1 MTGLTNAARRLTS
14 HVTRLTSNVL
24 RGTSC
29 AVCLALAPTI
39 AVAQGTD
46 SLSARL
52 ERAITL
58 FETGKRD
65 EASREFQRFIDVYN
79 RRGGSLTTRELLTVA
94 IAVTYLGT
102 NDPQYY
108 RDAMTAYDRAIG
120 ADPGNMEARVKL
132 AELFLDKYNSGE
144 AKRTI
149 AAALAREADYVPA
162 LVLEA
167 RRRDF
172 DHEKG
177 ADSVLARALK
187 IDPNHVPGLVLR
199 ARFLADVEDFAGA
212 RREIDRALRA
222 DGDDADALAFS
233 LALAVATGDSAAQQA
248 ATRRYTAKYPGLADA
263 YVATAEQLSR
273 VRQYAAAAEWARR
286 GTQVDPSNWQAH
298 SVLGLNLLR
307 LGRVEQGR
315 QSLETAFKG
324 DPFNVWV
331 KNTLDLLDTFD
342 EYDVIQ
348 HGKYVFM
355 IDTAEAPVISLYLG
369 ELADSAHRVFSSRY
383 GFAPSEPIRVE
394 VYRSHA
400 DFSVRT
406 VGLAGL
412 GALGV
417 SFGNTIAFDSP
428 AAKDAGP
435 FNWAST
441 AWHEIAHTFTL
452 GASDMRVPRWFSE
465 GLSVFEERRGRRGWG
480 QNVSPAFLQ
489 AYAEGRLQP
498 ASRLNDGFVRPEYP
512 QQVMFSYY
520 QASLLC
526 EMIARD
532 FGERALME
540 MLRGYKAGQSTDLV
554 VRRILRM
561 DLDALDKRFD
571 AYLRGR
577 FGKALAV
584 VRDRSYQRAVTEG
597 RTLLQ
602 TGSAA
607 EAVEVLQRAR
617 GMFPE
622 YGGADGAYPH
632 LVRALLARK
641 DTARAI
647 EALSTAVGLGD
658 VAYETHVMLADLL
671 LQRRDTARA
680 AEALES
686 AIFMNPYDIALH
698 DRLATL
704 YTRVGER
711 RKAVRERRAVVA
723 LKPVDVAEAQYNLAV
738 AYRDAGDA
746 ANARRSVLRALE
758 VAPHYQ
764 RAQELL
770 LELRAPA
777 SPSRSRP

>member
-1 MTGLTNAARRLTS
+1 MVALLAVPARS
-14 HVTRLTSNVL
+14 
-24 RGTSC
+24 
-29 AVCLALAPTI
+29 A
-39 AVAQGTD
+39 AQGAD
-46 SLSARL
+46 SLTIRL
-52 ERAITL
+52 ERAIDL
-58 FETGKRD
+58 FEAGRRSDAT
-65 EASREFQRFIDVYN
+65 REFQHFIDIYN
-79 RRGGSLTTRELLTVA
+79 RRGGNLSTRELLTVA
-94 IAVTYLGT
+94 VAVTYLGVE
-102 NDPQYY
+102 DPQYY
-108 RDAMTAYDRAIG
+108 RDAMRAYDRAIG
-120 ADPGNMEARVKL
+120 ADPSNMEARVKL

-144 AKRTI
+144 AKKTI
-149 AAALAREADYVPA
+149 AAALARDGDYVPA
-162 LVLEA
+162 LVVEA

-177 ADSVLARALK
+177 ADSVLARALR
-187 IDPNHVPGLVLR
+187 IDPDHVPGLVLR

-212 RREIDRALRA
+212 RREIDRALKA
-222 DGDDADALAFS
+222 DPDDADALAFS

-263 YVATAEQLSR
+263 HVATAELLSR
-273 VRQYAAAAEWARR
+273 VRQYAGAADWARR
-286 GTQVDPSNWQAH
+286 GTQVDASNWQAH

-307 LGRVEQGR
+307 LGRIEQGR
-315 QSLETAFKG
+315 QSLEAAFKG

-342 EYDVIQ
+342 EYEVIE

-355 IDTAEAPVISLYLG
+355 IDTAEAPVMSLYLG
-369 ELADSAHRVFSSRY
+369 ELADSAHKVFSARY

-480 QNVSPAFLQ
+480 QHVSPAFLQ
-489 AYAEGRLQP
+489 AYAEKRLQR

-526 EMIARD
+526 DMIARD

-540 MLRGYKAGQSTDLV
+540 MLRGYKAGQSTEQV
-554 VRRILRM
+554 VRRVLRM
-561 DLDALDKRFD
+561 DLPTLDARFD
-571 AYLRGR
+571 AYLGER

-602 TGSAA
+602 SGNAA
-607 EAVEVLQRAR
+607 AAVTALERAR
-617 GMFPE
+617 DMFPE

-632 LVRALLARK
+632 LVRALLAQR

-647 EALSTAVGLGD
+647 AALSTAVGLGD
-658 VAYETHVMLADLL
+658 VAYETHVMLSDLL
-671 LQRRDTARA
+671 AQRGDSARA

-686 AIFMNPYDIALH
+686 AIFMNPFDIALH
-698 DRLATL
+698 ERLAML
-704 YTRVGER
+704 YAAAGDT

-723 LKPVDVAEAQYNLAV
+723 LKPVDVAEAQYNLAL

-746 ANARRSVLRALE
+746 ANARRTVLRALE

-764 RAQELL
+764 RAQDLL

-777 SPSRSRP
+777 SSPRSRP

>member
-1 MTGLTNAARRLTS
+1 MMNCVR
-14 HVTRLTSNVL
+14 RLTSNVL
-24 RGTSC
+24 RRTSYVVSLVLLS
-29 AVCLALAPTI
+29 ATPALAQ
-39 AVAQGTD
+39 ATD
-46 SLSARL
+46 SLSLKL

-58 FETGKRD
+58 LETGKRD
-65 EASREFQRFIDVYN
+65 EATREFQQFIDMYN
-79 RRGGSLTTRELLTVA
+79 RRGGNLSARELLSVA

-102 NDPQYY
+102 DDPQYY
-108 RDAMTAYDRAIG
+108 RDAMLAYDRAIS

-149 AAALAREADYVPA
+149 SAALARDADHVPA
-162 LVLEA
+162 LVVEA

-172 DHEKG
+172 DHERG
-177 ADSVLARALK
+177 ADEVLSRALK
-187 IDPNHVPGLVLR
+187 LDPNYVPGLVLR

-212 RREIDRALRA
+212 RREIDRALRL
-222 DGDDADALAFS
+222 DADDRDALSFS
-233 LALAVATGDSAAQQA
+233 LALAVATGDSSAQQA
-248 ATRRYTAKYPGLADA
+248 AMRRYAARYPGLADA
-263 YVATAEQLSR
+263 YVATAELLSR

-286 GTQVDPSNWQAH
+286 GTQVDPRNWQAH

-307 LGRVEQGR
+307 LGRIEQSR
-315 QSLETAFKG
+315 VSLEASFKG

-342 EYDVIQ
+342 EYEQID
-348 HGKYVFM
+348 HGKYRFM
-355 IDTAEAPVISLYLG
+355 IDTAEAAVISLYLG
-369 ELADSAHRVFSSRY
+369 ELADSAHKVFSARY
-383 GFAPSEPIRVE
+383 GFAPDEPIRVE

-465 GLSVFEERRGRRGWG
+465 GLSVFEERRGRSGWG

-498 ASRLNDGFVRPEYP
+498 ASRLNDGFVRPAYP

-526 EMIARD
+526 DMIARD

-540 MLRGYKAGQSTDLV
+540 MLRGYKAGQSTEQV
-554 VRRILRM
+554 VRRVLRM
-561 DLDALDKRFD
+561 DLDALDARFD
-571 AYLRGR
+571 AYLRER

-584 VRDRSYQRAVTEG
+584 VRDRSYQRLVTEG

-602 TGSAA
+602 SGNAA
-607 EAVEVLQRAR
+607 AAVDALQRAR
-617 GMFPE
+617 AMFPE

-632 LVRALLARK
+632 LVRALLAQK
-641 DTARAI
+641 DSARAI

-658 VAYETHVMLADLL
+658 VDYATHVMLGDLRL
-671 LQRRDTARA
+671 ARGDTARA
-680 AEALES
+680 AHALES

-698 DRLATL
+698 ERLATL
-704 YTRVGER
+704 YTRIGDR

-723 LKPVDVAEAQYNLAV
+723 LKPVDVAEAQYNLAL
-738 AYRDAGDA
+738 AYRDAGDST
-746 ANARRSVLRALE
+746 NARRSVLRALE

-764 RAQELL
+764 RAQDLL
-770 LELRAPA
+770 LDLRAPA
-777 SPSRSRP
+777 SSRSRP

>member
-1 MTGLTNAARRLTS
+1 MTGLGKHLRRAAW
-14 HVTRLTSNVL
+14 VL
-24 RGTSC
+24 AC
-29 AVCLALAPTI
+29 VALPQVA
-39 AVAQGTD
+39 AAQGGD
-46 SLSARL
+46 SLTVRL
-52 ERAITL
+52 ERAIDL
-58 FETGKRD
+58 FETGKRA
-65 EASREFQRFIDVYN
+65 EAAREFQRFIDIYN
-79 RRGGSLTTRELLTVA
+79 RRGGNLSTRELLTVA

-144 AKRTI
+144 AKKTI
-149 AAALAREADYVPA
+149 VAALARDANYVPA

-167 RRRDF
+167 RRREF

-187 IDPNHVPGLVLR
+187 LDPDHVPGLVLR

-222 DGDDADALAFS
+222 SADDADALAFS
-233 LALAVATGDSAAQQA
+233 LALAVATGDSAAQQVA
-248 ATRRYTAKYPGLADA
+248 ARRYTARYPGLADA
-263 YVATAEQLSR
+263 YVATAELLSR
-273 VRQYAAAAEWARR
+273 VRQYAAAADWARR

-307 LGRVEQGR
+307 LGRIEQGR

-342 EYDVIQ
+342 EYEVIE
-348 HGKYVFM
+348 HGKYIFM
-355 IDTAEAPVISLYLG
+355 IDTAEAPVISLYLA
-369 ELADSAHRVFSSRY
+369 ELADSAHKVFAARY

-512 QQVMFSYY
+512 QQVMHSYY

-526 EMIARD
+526 DMIARD
-532 FGERALME
+532 LGERALME
-540 MLRGYKAGQSTDLV
+540 MLRGYKAGQSTEQV
-554 VRRILRM
+554 VRRVLRM
-561 DLDALDKRFD
+561 DLPTLDKRFD
-571 AYLRGR
+571 AYLRER
-577 FGKALAV
+577 FGRALAAI
-584 VRDRSYQRAVTEG
+584 RDRSYQRAVTEG
-597 RTLLQ
+597 RTQLQ
-602 TGSAA
+602 RGNAA
-607 EAVEVLQRAR
+607 DAVTTLQRAR
-617 GMFPE
+617 ALFPE

-632 LVRALLARK
+632 LVRAHLAQH
-641 DTARAI
+641 DTARAV
-647 EALSTAVGLGD
+647 ETLSTAVGLGD
-658 VAYETHVMLADLL
+658 VTYETHVTLADLL
-671 LQRRDTARA
+671 LQRGDTARG

-686 AIFMNPYDIALH
+686 AIFMNPFDIGLH
-698 DRLATL
+698 ERLAGL
-704 YTRVGER
+704 YARTGDT

-723 LKPVDVAEAQYNLAV
+723 LKPVDVAEAQYKLAV

-770 LELRAPA
+770 LDLRAPA
-777 SPSRSRP
+777 SSRGRP

>member
-1 MTGLTNAARRLTS
+1 MRRALIVAFACATA
-14 HVTRLTSNVL
+14 LPL
-24 RGTSC
+24 R
-29 AVCLALAPTI
+29 
-39 AVAQGTD
+39 AQGTD
-46 SLSARL
+46 SLTVKL

-58 FETGKRD
+58 FETGKR
-65 EASREFQRFIDVYN
+65 EQASRAFQEFIDVYN
-79 RRGGSLTTRELLTVA
+79 QRGGNLSARELLSVA
-94 IAVTYLGT
+94 IAVTYLGVD
-102 NDPQYY
+102 DPQYY
-108 RDAMTAYDRAIG
+108 RDAMMAYDRAIS
-120 ADPGNMEARVKL
+120 ADPDNMEARVKL

-149 AAALAREADYVPA
+149 AAALARDAEYVPA

-172 DHEKG
+172 DNERG
-177 ADSVLARALK
+177 ADSILSRAFDLN
-187 IDPNHVPGLVLR
+187 PNYVPGLVLR
-199 ARFLADVEDFAGA
+199 ARFLADVEDFTGA
-212 RREIDRALRA
+212 RREIDHALRV
-222 DGDDADALAFS
+222 DGDAADALSLS
-233 LALAVATGDSAAQQA
+233 LALAVATDDSATQQ
-248 ATRRYTAKYPGLADA
+248 TVMRRYTARYPGLADA

-273 VRQYAAAAEWARR
+273 VRQYAKAADWARR

-307 LGRVEQGR
+307 LGRIEQGR

-342 EYDVIQ
+342 EYHAID
-348 HGKYVFM
+348 HGKYRFM
-355 IDTAEAPVISLYLG
+355 VDTAESGIIALYLG
-369 ELADSAHRVFSSRY
+369 ELADSAHRVFSARY
-383 GFAPSEPIRVE
+383 GFAPDEPIRVE

-489 AYAEGRLQP
+489 AFADGRLRP
-498 ASRLNDGFVRPEYP
+498 ASRLNDGFVRPAYP
-512 QQVMFSYY
+512 QQVMHSYY

-526 EMIARD
+526 DMIARD

-540 MLRGYKAGQSTDLV
+540 MLRGYKAGHSTEQV
-554 VRRILRM
+554 VRRVLRM

-571 AYLRGR
+571 AYVRER
-577 FGKALAV
+577 FGRAMAAV
-584 VRDRSYQRAVTEG
+584 QDRSYQRAVTEG

-602 TGSAA
+602 RGNAA
-607 EAVEVLQRAR
+607 DAVVVLQRAR
-617 GMFPE
+617 EMFAD
-622 YGGADGAYPH
+622 YGGADGAYPL
-632 LVRALLARK
+632 LVRALLAQA

-647 EALSTAVGLGD
+647 EVLSAAVGLGD
-658 VAYETHVMLADLL
+658 VAYETHVTLADLL
-671 LQRRDTARA
+671 LQRGDTARGA
-680 AEALES
+680 AALES

-704 YTRVGER
+704 FARTGDK

-723 LKPVDVAEAQYNLAV
+723 LRPVDVAEAQYDLAV
-738 AYRDAGDA
+738 AYRDAGDVV
-746 ANARRSVLRALE
+746 NARRTVLRALE
-758 VAPHYQ
+758 AAPHFQ
-764 RAQELL
+764 RAQDLL
-770 LELRAPA
+770 LDLRASGEP
-777 SPSRSRP
+777 RP

>member
-1 MTGLTNAARRLTS
+1 MMNVVRRTS
-14 HVTRLTSNVL
+14 F
-24 RGTSC
+24 
-29 AVCLALAPTI
+29 AVWLMAIPGMALAQ
-39 AVAQGTD
+39 ASD
-46 SLSARL
+46 SLTVKL
-52 ERAITL
+52 ERAISL
-58 FETGKRD
+58 LEAGKRA
-65 EASREFQRFIDVYN
+65 EANREFQQFIDIYN
-79 RRGGSLTTRELLTVA
+79 RRGGSLSTRELLSVA
-94 IAVTYLGT
+94 IAVTYLGA

-108 RDAMTAYDRAIG
+108 RDAMMAYDRAIG
-120 ADPGNMEARVKL
+120 ADPNNMEARVKL

-144 AKRTI
+144 AKKTI
-149 AAALAREADYVPA
+149 VAALARDADYVPA

-187 IDPNHVPGLVLR
+187 LDPDHVPGLVLR

-212 RREIDRALRA
+212 RREIDRALKVEA
-222 DGDDADALAFS
+222 DDADALAFS

-248 ATRRYTAKYPGLADA
+248 ATRRYTARYPGLADA
-263 YVATAEQLSR
+263 YVATAELLSR
-273 VRQYAAAAEWARR
+273 IRQYAAAAEWARR
-286 GTQVDPSNWQAH
+286 GTQVDPRNWQAH

-307 LGRVEQGR
+307 LGRIEQGR
-315 QSLETAFKG
+315 RSLEVAFKG

-342 EYDVIQ
+342 EYEEIE
-348 HGKYVFM
+348 HGKYLFM
-355 IDTAEAPVISLYLG
+355 IDTAEASVMSLYLG
-369 ELADSAHRVFSSRY
+369 ELADSAHRVFSARY

-394 VYRSHA
+394 IYRSHA

-489 AYAEGRLQP
+489 AYADGRLQP

-512 QQVMFSYY
+512 QQVMHSYY

-526 EMIARD
+526 DMIARD

-540 MLRGYKAGQSTDLV
+540 MLRGYKAGQSTEQV
-554 VRRILRM
+554 VRRVLRM
-561 DLDALDKRFD
+561 DLGALDRRFD
-571 AYLRGR
+571 AYLRER
-577 FGKALAV
+577 FGKAIAV

-602 TGSAA
+602 GGNASAA
-607 EAVEVLQRAR
+607 VATLQRAR
-617 GMFPE
+617 DMFPD
-622 YGGADGAYPH
+622 YGGPDGAYPL
-632 LVRALLARK
+632 LVRALLAQR

-671 LQRRDTARA
+671 VQRGDTARA
-680 AEALES
+680 ADALES
-686 AIFMNPYDIALH
+686 AIYMNPFDIALH
-698 DRLATL
+698 ARLATL
-704 YTRVGER
+704 YARVGNT

-723 LKPVDVAEAQYNLAV
+723 LKPVDLAEAQYNLAV

-764 RAQELL
+764 RAQDLL

-777 SPSRSRP
+777 SSRSRP